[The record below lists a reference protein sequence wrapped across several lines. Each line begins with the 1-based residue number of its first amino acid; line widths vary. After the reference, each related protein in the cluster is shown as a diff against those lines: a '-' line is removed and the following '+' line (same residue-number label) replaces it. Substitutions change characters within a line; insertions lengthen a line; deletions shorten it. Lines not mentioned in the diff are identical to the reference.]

1 MSSLARDRKR
11 KAVSELRD
19 LAAELGVPTDR
30 KLPDLT
36 AVAFTAAHAQVVA
49 ACRTDQQRQRA
60 AALAAA
66 WKGEGAPSLP
76 PVAGRGGQQPQGQG
90 LAPGAPDQLP
100 QEEHPEAFRLRSSSC
115 LFTWNSHALNL
126 IIMVRP
132 LFHMLCLRSDFEQPL
147 DFLGKAFS
155 LFNHIKADSLQRW
168 LWTLCGAP
176 SWPSWGHWPL

>member
-76 PVAGRGGQQPQGQG
+76 PVAGRGGQRSGRKIATAVPPRR
-90 LAPGAPDQLP
+90 AP
-100 QEEHPEAFRLRSSSC
+100 RSS
-115 LFTWNSHALNL
+115 LN
-126 IIMVRP
+126 RP
-132 LFHMLCLRSDFEQPL
+132 TDEVAWEVGVGGP
-147 DFLGKAFS
+147 
-155 LFNHIKADSLQRW
+155 
-168 LWTLCGAP
+168 
-176 SWPSWGHWPL
+176 